1 MVIGM
6 GENKTPE
13 PFRKACDKFTIL
25 ENLLNE
31 QNPGSSKGE
40 ESHDKLSKEKI
51 EDGWEFINV
60 TIPGLSF
67 VVYSCE
73 PYTELELEE
82 KDILKKAAIAK
93 KEAEQRA
100 RDAEELKKQAEEQA
114 IRAIEAEKEAQ
125 RARKEA
131 LKIKEEAVKKVEE
144 ALKASEAIEIE
155 TRKKLEMLEK
165 KNTKAN

>member
-1 MVIGM
+1 MV
-6 GENKTPE
+6 NFTPVKRE
-13 PFRKACDKFTIL
+13 GYRLHVTQQGKYREVFNSSLKKYGGDELTA
-25 ENLLNE
+25 NE
-31 QNPGSSKGE
+31 YIKS
-40 ESHDKLSKEKI
+40 DD

-82 KDILKKAAIAK
+82 KNILKKAAIAK